1 MDPDKPEKLTVAQ
14 IQSEAE
20 DTLVAGSDTT
30 ALTLTYACV
39 HLARQPHLWELLYQQ
54 LKPVYGPADGFPTL
68 RPLENIP
75 LLVACVKESLRRAT
89 PSPSYLWRTVPEECY
104 SLVHGDKTY
113 FVPAGT
119 SIGMS
124 AWVEH
129 FDEDVFPEAEEFRP
143 SRWLGPDNGTS
154 GPNGDLDRYLVP
166 FSKGSRQC
174 GGLNLAY
181 LEIYLALAAMIVRFR
196 IKGEAE
202 PGKPMVQKEQ
212 FVGLLQ
218 VGVIFLSLTFS
229 PPWKKILP
237 KWM

>member
-1 MDPDKPEKLTVAQ
+1 MDPNRTEKLTIPQ

-30 ALTLTYACV
+30 ALTLTFACV
-39 HLARQPHLWELLYQQ
+39 YLARQPNLWERLYQEI
-54 LKPVYGPADGFPTL
+54 KPVYGSLDGFPVL
-68 RPLENIP
+68 RSLDSIP

-89 PSPSYLWRTVPEECY
+89 PVQSYLWRTVPEEGY
-104 SLVHGDKTY
+104 SLTHGDKTY

-124 AWVEH
+124 AWIEH
-129 FDEDVFPEAEEFRP
+129 FDEDIFPDAEDFKP
-143 SRWLGPDNGTS
+143 SRWMGPDNGVS

-166 FSKGSRQC
+166 FSKGTRQC
-174 GGLNLAY
+174 GGINLAY

-202 PGKPMVQKEQ
+202 PGKKMVQKDQ
-212 FVGLLQ
+212 FVGVLQ
-218 VGVIFLSLTFS
+218 VRGFFGSLLSLHS
-229 PPWKKILP
+229 
-237 KWM
+237 